1 MVQTEQAIL
10 RYSIIATLI
19 VAAVA
24 VIVGLLAHSFSI
36 VFDGVYMLVD
46 AAMSGLALLVARLI
60 ATTSASD
67 APRGTLLERF
77 TFGFWHLEPIVL
89 GLNGTLLIGACVY
102 ALINAIGS
110 LLVGG
115 RELQFSYAIAYT
127 LFALVISVTMVLLER
142 GANRTIR
149 SDFIALDI
157 QSWLMSAGI
166 AGSLCVAFC
175 IGYALEG
182 SSYEW
187 MSPYVDPVV
196 LALICLALIPLP
208 IATIRQALGEIL
220 LVTPVSLRDRVESIA
235 RDFVARYGFISHR
248 AYVAKIGRGTQ
259 MEIYFI
265 VPRGWPARRLEEWD
279 SIRSEIGEEIGN
291 EGPDR
296 WLTVV
301 FTADTRWAA

>member
-1 MVQTEQAIL
+1 MMQTEQTIL
-10 RYSIIATLI
+10 RYSIIATLV
-19 VAAVA
+19 VAGVA
-24 VIVGLLAHSFSI
+24 VLVGLLAHSFSI

-46 AAMSGLALLVARLI
+46 AAMSALALLVARLI
-60 ATTSASD
+60 ATSAAGD

-89 GLNGTLLIGACVY
+89 GLNGTLLIGACIY

-127 LFALVISVTMVLLER
+127 LFALLISAIMVLLER
-142 GANRTIR
+142 RANKTIR

-175 IGYALEG
+175 LGYVLEG
-182 SSYEW
+182 SRYEW

-208 IATIRQALGEIL
+208 IATIRRALSEVL

-235 RDFVARYGFISHR
+235 GDFVVRYGFLSHR

-265 VPRGWPARRLEEWD
+265 VPQNSPPRRLEEWD
-279 SIRSEIGEEIGN
+279 RIRSEVGTAIGN

>member
-1 MVQTEQAIL
+1 MVQTEQTTL
-10 RYSIIATLI
+10 RYSIAATLV
-19 VAAVA
+19 VASVA

-36 VFDGVYMLVD
+36 IFDGVYMLVD

-60 ATTSASD
+60 ATSSASE

-89 GLNGTLLIGACVY
+89 GLNGTLLIGASVY
-102 ALINAIGS
+102 ALINAVAS
-110 LLVGG
+110 LMVGG
-115 RELQFSYAIAYT
+115 RELEFSYAIAYT
-127 LFALVISVTMVLLER
+127 VFALVISVSMVLIER
-142 GANRTIR
+142 RANATIR

-175 IGYALEG
+175 IGYVLEG
-182 SSYEW
+182 SGYDW

-208 IATIRQALGEIL
+208 VATIRQALSEIL
-220 LVTPVSLRDRVESIA
+220 LVTPVSLRDHVERVAE
-235 RDFVARYGFISHR
+235 DFIARYGFISHR

-259 MEIYFI
+259 IEIYFI
-265 VPRGWPARRLEEWD
+265 VPQGRPAQRLEDWD
-279 SIRSEIGEEIGN
+279 TIRSELGDAIGN
-291 EGPDR
+291 PGSNR

-301 FTADTRWAA
+301 FTTDTRWAA